1 MRRVWGGRSQVHT
14 HKSANIFI
22 KAMLK
27 AGKIG
32 MGLVS
37 HYVPS
42 VHRVHL
48 EAVARRLP
56 SQWRFTPYFSSTISN
71 CNIAAPIHQ
80 DHANVKGAV
89 NLIVTKRQNSEGGNL
104 YVPDYDACF
113 DQSNNSLLVYPAWRN
128 MHGVTP
134 IVPTH
139 QGGYRNSHVWYALD
153 SFSSLA

>member
-89 NLIVTKRQNSEGGNL
+89 NLIITKRQNSEGGNL